1 MTTMPNYKKNFTL
14 NSSLKI
20 EKEKKLLA
28 NIGLIIKKIRIQ
40 RGITRDILA
49 IKSKISL
56 RYLAKLESG
65 NSNPTISVLK
75 NIAYALN
82 ITFKELMFTENS
94 DNKKN
99 LVKNKIDQYNNVQ
112 LKEILLFLNKFD
124 KEQPKK
130 INKNKIALIGLRG
143 AGKTTL
149 GAMFSEEFN
158 MPLYEITNEIE
169 KESGMKI
176 NEIMELGGQSMY
188 RRLEYNAIFNLSK
201 KNKKLII
208 LTGGSMV
215 SEKQTFD
222 FVLNNFFTI
231 WIKATPKEHME
242 RVIKQGDLR
251 PMASNPKAMDDLNNI
266 LKERKNLYS
275 QADVILNTKDKNPG
289 TSYKDLKYLIKN

>member
-149 GAMFSEEFN
+149 GSMFSEEFN

-169 KESGMKI
+169 KESGMKV

-275 QADVILNTKDKNPG
+275 QADVILNTKDKDPD
-289 TSYKDLKYLIKN
+289 TSYKDFKYLIKN

>member
-1 MTTMPNYKKNFTL
+1 MPNYKKNFTL

-20 EKEKKLLA
+20 EKEKKILA

-65 NSNPTISVLK
+65 NGNTTISVLK

-82 ITFKELMFTENS
+82 ITFKELIFTENS

-149 GAMFSEEFN
+149 GSMFSEEFN

-169 KESGMKI
+169 KESGMKV

-188 RRLEYNAIFNLSK
+188 RRLEYNSIFNLSK

-275 QADVILNTKDKNPG
+275 QADVILNTKDKNPA

>member
-1 MTTMPNYKKNFTL
+1 MLSTTSNIL
-14 NSSLKI
+14 GLCGILS
-20 EKEKKLLA
+20 
-28 NIGLIIKKIRIQ
+28 NIGLVIKKIRIQ
-40 RGITRDILA
+40 RGITRDTLA
-49 IKSKISL
+49 IKSKVSL

-65 NSNPTISVLK
+65 IGNPTISVLK

-82 ITFKELMFTENS
+82 FTLRELLFSEYA
-94 DNKKN
+94 DNKTN
-99 LVKNKIDQYNNVQ
+99 IVKNKIDQYSNVQ
-112 LKEILLFLNKFD
+112 LEEILLFLNNFD
-124 KEQPKK
+124 KKKPKK
-130 INKNKIALIGLRG
+130 INKKKIALIGLRG

-149 GAMFSEEFN
+149 GSMFGKEFN

-169 KESGMKI
+169 KESGMKV

-231 WIKATPKEHME
+231 WIKAQPKEHMD

-251 PMASNPKAMDDLNNI
+251 PMASNPKAMDDLHNI
-266 LKERKNLYS
+266 LKERKHLYNL
-275 QADVILNTKDKNPG
+275 ADITLSTENKSENR
-289 TSYKDLKYLIKN
+289 SYKDLKKIIEN

>member
-1 MTTMPNYKKNFTL
+1 MPNYKKNLYL

-20 EKEKKLLA
+20 EKEKKILS

-40 RGITRDILA
+40 RGITRHTLA

-65 NSNPTISVLK
+65 IGNPTISVLK
-75 NIAYALN
+75 NVAYALN
-82 ITFKELMFTENS
+82 ITLSELLFSENS
-94 DNKKN
+94 DNKIN
-99 LVKNKIDQYNNVQ
+99 LVRNKIDQYNNVQ
-112 LKEILLFLNKFD
+112 LKEILSFLNNFD
-124 KEQPKK
+124 KEKPKK

-149 GAMFSEEFN
+149 GSMFSQEFN

-169 KESGMKI
+169 KESGMQV
-176 NEIMELGGQSMY
+176 NEIIELGGQSMY
-188 RRLEYNAIFNLSK
+188 RRLEYNVIYNLFK

-215 SEKQTFD
+215 SEKQTYD

-231 WIKATPKEHME
+231 WIKAKPKEHME

-275 QADVILNTKDKNPG
+275 QADVILNTKDKDPD
-289 TSYKDLKYLIKN
+289 TSYRDLKYLIKN

>member
-65 NSNPTISVLK
+65 NANPTISVLK

-99 LVKNKIDQYNNVQ
+99 LVKSKIDQYNNVQ
-112 LKEILLFLNKFD
+112 IKEILLFLNKFD

-149 GAMFSEEFN
+149 GSMFSEEFN

-169 KESGMKI
+169 KESGMKV